1 MNIFD
6 ILLKD
11 LIGFNLFYFYI
22 IIEYSVYF
30 IVIFYFV
37 DLLIYIGNVINILMS
52 VIVKGYLIML
62 KDELRECK
70 WIVLNN

>member
-1 MNIFD
+1 MIF
-6 ILLKD
+6 LLKD

-37 DLLIYIGNVINILMS
+37 DLLVYIGNVINILMS

>member
-1 MNIFD
+1 MIF
-6 ILLKD
+6 LLKD

>member
-1 MNIFD
+1 MIF
-6 ILLKD
+6 LLKD

-70 WIVLNN
+70 WIILNN

>member
-1 MNIFD
+1 MIF
-6 ILLKD
+6 LLKD

-22 IIEYSVYF
+22 IIKYNVYF

-37 DLLIYIGNVINILMS
+37 DLVIYIGNVINILMS

>member
-1 MNIFD
+1 MIF
-6 ILLKD
+6 LLKD

-22 IIEYSVYF
+22 IIYYSVYF